1 MRRVATRPRETNSGG
16 KSDVSTTNLAL
27 EGGMLNECLN
37 PSCSAHF
44 RYLYEGRIFTVERFV
59 TRADR
64 EKTEREIEHYW
75 LCGECSKS
83 MKVVVEN
90 GVATTVPIRVEP
102 MIELHAA
109 V

>member
-1 MRRVATRPRETNSGG
+1 
-16 KSDVSTTNLAL
+16 
-27 EGGMLNECLN
+27 MLNRCLN
-37 PSCSAHF
+37 PNCSALF

-59 TRADR
+59 TSANGD
-64 EKTEREIEHYW
+64 KTERQLEHYW
-75 LCGECSKS
+75 LCGRCSKS

-102 MIELHAA
+102 MTELHAA

>member
-1 MRRVATRPRETNSGG
+1 
-16 KSDVSTTNLAL
+16 
-27 EGGMLNECLN
+27 MLNQCLN
-37 PSCSAHF
+37 PGCTEHF

-59 TRADR
+59 TGAEGR
-64 EKTEREIEHYW
+64 TERQIEHYW
-75 LCGECSKS
+75 LCGKCSKS

-102 MIELHAA
+102 ILEIRPA